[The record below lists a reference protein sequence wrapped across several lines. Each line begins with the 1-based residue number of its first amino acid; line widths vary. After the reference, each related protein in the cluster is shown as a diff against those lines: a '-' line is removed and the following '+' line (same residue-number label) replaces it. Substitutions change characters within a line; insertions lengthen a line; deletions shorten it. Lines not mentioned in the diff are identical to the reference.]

1 MCIRDRPE
9 VTIGIPPGWGG
20 TQRLMR
26 IVGIAKAKEMVFT
39 GRMVNAEEAKEIGL
53 ANNVVSNAALKDETV
68 KIAQKIASNATLAVR
83 MSKTAINKGRNT
95 DLDTG
100 LGVELLAWRNC
111 FSDPERE
118 QRMTDFVNKS
128 KK

>member
-1 MCIRDRPE
+1 
-9 VTIGIPPGWGG
+9 
-20 TQRLMR
+20 LMEEAMSMAKT
-26 IVGIAKAKEMVFT
+26 IAK
-39 GRMVNAEEAKEIGL
+39 N
-53 ANNVVSNAALKDETV
+53 S
-68 KIAQKIASNATLAVR
+68 TLAVR
-83 MSKTAINKGRNT
+83 MSKTAINKGRNA

>member
-1 MCIRDRPE
+1 MDE
-9 VTIGIPPGWGG
+9 SVK
-20 TQRLMR
+20 M
-26 IVGIAKAKEMVFT
+26 AK
-39 GRMVNAEEAKEIGL
+39 I
-53 ANNVVSNAALKDETV
+53 
-68 KIAQKIASNATLAVR
+68 IASNSTLAVH
-83 MSKTAINKGRNT
+83 MSKTAINKGRNA

-118 QRMTDFVNKS
+118 KRMLDFVNKS

>member
-1 MCIRDRPE
+1 
-9 VTIGIPPGWGG
+9 
-20 TQRLMR
+20 MR
-26 IVGIAKAKEMVFT
+26 IVGIAKAKELVFT
-39 GRMVNAEEAKEIGL
+39 GKPINASAAKEIGL
-53 ANNVVSNAALKDETV
+53 VNHVFEQSSLMDEAT
-68 KIAQKIASNATLAVR
+68 KMAKQIASNATLAVH
-83 MSKTAINKGRNT
+83 MSKTAINKGRNA

-118 QRMTDFVNKS
+118 KRMTDFANKS

>member
-1 MCIRDRPE
+1 
-9 VTIGIPPGWGG
+9 
-20 TQRLMR
+20 
-26 IVGIAKAKEMVFT
+26 
-39 GRMVNAEEAKEIGL
+39 
-53 ANNVVSNAALKDETV
+53 
-68 KIAQKIASNATLAVR
+68 
-83 MSKTAINKGRNT
+83 MSKIAINKGRNA

>member
-1 MCIRDRPE
+1 MK
-9 VTIGIPPGWGG
+9 
-20 TQRLMR
+20 M
-26 IVGIAKAKEMVFT
+26 AK
-39 GRMVNAEEAKEIGL
+39 
-53 ANNVVSNAALKDETV
+53 
-68 KIAQKIASNATLAVR
+68 QIASNATLAVH
-83 MSKTAINKGRNT
+83 MSKMAINKGRNA

-118 QRMTDFVNKS
+118 KRMTDFANKS